1 MAIRHALRS
10 LKRTPIFTIAV
21 IFTLAVGV
29 ASVASMFAI
38 VYGVL
43 LAPLPYGEP
52 ERLVSV
58 RLQGRDSA
66 GIGQPPALYVTYSQL
81 AQTLDGVGFYRTG
94 SSNLWTEGED
104 EVADSVVATWI
115 TESMVPMLQIPPL
128 LGRSFNAEE
137 ELRGGPNA
145 VMLSE
150 PEWRARFN
158 AAPDVIGKTLMVNS
172 VAREIIGVMPA
183 RFSFPTPATRVWLPA
198 KRVDNSTVGEFI
210 YAGVARLAPGATA
223 EQAQSELVALLPRMA
238 EAFPRVEKTAID
250 HVMGRVSESSTA
262 TWLADVGPMPI
273 VKPLREDV
281 TGDIASTLWM
291 LAAASGLVLLVAW
304 ANVANLLLIRAD
316 GRQPE
321 LAVRAALGAT
331 RLRTAMHFLAEA
343 LVLGAA
349 AGALALPLVVGAIE
363 ALVAFGPADVP
374 RLAEIGVGL
383 PTVAFTLLITVLGV
397 IVCAVVPAGRFW
409 RASLPINLREGG
421 RGASTGKSRL
431 RLRAAITTL
440 QIAVALV
447 VTIGSALLLRTA
459 HGLYQVDP
467 GFEPNQVTTLR
478 TQLPSARYA
487 GASTVAFYARL
498 SEAVRQLPSVQSAG
512 LTMKVPLSRG
522 ATPEQTFRTDTE
534 GETRSLPVTVIDDG
548 YFAAMSIPLLAGHGF
563 RPLELEKGT
572 DIIISRYA
580 AATLFGDPMGTAAV
594 GKQLTLVPS
603 ELDYTVIGVVGDVR
617 DQDLATA
624 PAAMIYR
631 PLAVPVDPTV
641 EPAPRGNMAL
651 VVKSTAPTSEIVSAI
666 RRSVHQIDPTVA
678 IYNIETMNDVVRA
691 STARLSLVLT
701 LMTAAAAITL
711 VLGMIGLYGVMAYM
725 VALRTREFGVR
736 VAMGADPRGIA
747 RLVASRGF
755 ALTASGV
762 AAGFV
767 LYALAAPFL
776 RAFLYGVTVA
786 DPATLVGATL
796 LLMGTAA
803 LASWVPARRAARVD
817 PAQALRAE

>member
-10 LKRTPIFTIAV
+10 LKHTPIFTIAV
-21 IFTLAVGV
+21 ILTLAVGV
-29 ASVASMFAI
+29 AAVSTMFAI

-43 LAPLPYGEP
+43 LAPLPYADP
-52 ERLVSV
+52 DRLVSV
-58 RLQGRDSA
+58 RLQGRDA
-66 GIGQPPALYVTYSQL
+66 GGIGQPPALYVTYSHL
-81 AQTLDGVGFYRTG
+81 AKTLDGVGFYRTG
-94 SSNLWTEGED
+94 SSNLWTAGD
-104 EVADSVVATWI
+104 DDVADSVVATWI
-115 TESMVPMLQIPPL
+115 TASMVPMLQIPPL
-128 LGRSFNAEE
+128 LGRSFTPDE

-150 PEWRARFN
+150 TEWRTRFN

-172 VAREIIGVMPA
+172 VARKIIGVMPA

-198 KRVDNSTVGEFI
+198 KRVDKATVGEFI
-210 YAGVARLAPGATA
+210 YAGVARLAPGATI
-223 EQAQSELVALLPRMA
+223 EQAQDELGAVLPRMA
-238 EAFPRVEKTAID
+238 ELFPRVEETAID
-250 HVMGRVSESSTA
+250 QVLGRVAESSTA
-262 TWLADVGPMPI
+262 TWLADVGPTPI
-273 VKPLREDV
+273 VKSLRDDY
-281 TGDIASTLWM
+281 TGEIASTLWM

-331 RLRTAMHFLAEA
+331 RFHTAAHFFGEA
-343 LVLGAA
+343 LLLGAV
-349 AGALALPLVVGAIE
+349 AGALALPLVVGAVE

-374 RLAEIGVGL
+374 RRSEIGVGV
-383 PTVAFTLLITVLGV
+383 PTLAFTLLITTLGV

-409 RASLPINLREGG
+409 RASLPLNLREGG
-421 RGASTGKSRL
+421 RGTSTGKSRL

-459 HGLYQVDP
+459 HGLYEVHP
-467 GFEPNQVTTLR
+467 GFEADQVTTLR
-478 TQLPSARYA
+478 TQLPSANYA
-487 GASTVAFYARL
+487 GASTVTFYARL
-498 SEAVRQLPSVQSAG
+498 TEAVRQLPSVDAAG
-512 LTMKVPLSRG
+512 LTVKLPLSRG
-522 ATPEQTFRTDTE
+522 ATSEQTFRTDSK
-534 GETRSLPVTVIDDG
+534 GNTRSLPVTVIDDG
-548 YFAAMSIPLLAGHGF
+548 YFAAMSIPLLAGQGF

-572 DIIISRYA
+572 NIIISRLA
-580 AATLFGDPMGTAAV
+580 AATLFDDPTGTAAV
-594 GKQLTLVPS
+594 GRQLILVPS
-603 ELDYTVIGVVGDVR
+603 ELQYTVIGVVGDVR

-624 PAAMIYR
+624 PKAMIYR
-631 PLAVPVDPTV
+631 PHVVPVDPTV

-651 VVKSTAPTSEIVSAI
+651 VVKSAAANGPLIAAL
-666 RRSVHQIDPTVA
+666 RRSVHQLDPTVA
-678 IYNIETMNDVVRA
+678 IYNVETMIDVVRA

-711 VLGMIGLYGVMAYM
+711 VLGMVGLYGVMAYM

-736 VAMGADPRGIA
+736 VALGADPKRIA

-755 ALTASGV
+755 ALTTSGI

-776 RAFLYGVTVA
+776 RAYLYGVTVA
-786 DPATLVGATL
+786 DPVTLSGATLV
-796 LLMGTAA
+796 LMGTAT
-803 LASWVPARRAARVD
+803 LASWVPARRAARTD
-817 PAQALRAE
+817 PALALRAE